1 MQLFYLATSHATL
14 EALNI
19 IARIRSLLLIDSCQK
34 GKGSG
39 SFFCHVSKWNSFCA
53 GNTTVYGMSTLFFV
67 EDSCEGTRIMERNPN
82 IVSLYGRWFR
92 LESSCQLYATKS
104 EWDIDLRESVESVMS
119 HQCLLSLYIFQSFGT
134 TRQCRW
140 LKDGYSYFNDD
151 NDATIAQFNT
161 GTANG
166 RSRKK
171 LFITIFF
178 ICIAWILDF

>member
-1 MQLFYLATSHATL
+1 
-14 EALNI
+14 
-19 IARIRSLLLIDSCQK
+19 
-34 GKGSG
+34 
-39 SFFCHVSKWNSFCA
+39 
-53 GNTTVYGMSTLFFV
+53 
-67 EDSCEGTRIMERNPN
+67 
-82 IVSLYGRWFR
+82 
-92 LESSCQLYATKS
+92 
-104 EWDIDLRESVESVMS
+104 MS

-134 TRQCRW
+134 TLQCRW

-178 ICIAWILDF
+178 ICIAWILDFKKSCWNRTADDVLTDCETKQGETRFGS